1 MSTQKRKISYWSF
14 DFLSGDKHSFDPEVF
29 CGFMAYLKGVDSQ
42 RLLHRDEKQNKA
54 IALESIHE
62 EVKQGLR
69 LYKVIFKSSDRR
81 YILSGF
87 KNCRRFGCSLPGF
100 EKPT

>member
-62 EVKQGLR
+62 EVKQGHR
-69 LYKVIFKSSDRR
+69 FYKVTFKSS
-81 YILSGF
+81 
-87 KNCRRFGCSLPGF
+87 K
-100 EKPT
+100 